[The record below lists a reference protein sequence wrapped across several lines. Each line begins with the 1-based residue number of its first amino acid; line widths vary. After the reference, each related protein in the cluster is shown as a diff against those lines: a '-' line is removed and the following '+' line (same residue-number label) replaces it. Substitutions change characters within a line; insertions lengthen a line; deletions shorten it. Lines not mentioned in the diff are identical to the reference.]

1 MKLRRILLPLLAVF
15 ISFES
20 HADTHQVPDALP
32 PAIEHLRNLE
42 YDTAKVQLRGYV
54 DAHPSDLQ
62 AWNYLAI
69 ATLYDEM
76 FERGVLES
84 GVYGEGGDIFKPSKV
99 AVTPSFQQELFS
111 ILDKSQQLA
120 EERLKNDP
128 KDKDAMYWA
137 GVGHGTRATYHF
149 ALRKEYLPALHEAT
163 AAYDYHTGLL
173 KLDADYVDSYLVV
186 GVNNYVVGS
195 LPWYFKVFASLTGR
209 HGDRAEGLRQVKR
222 VTEQGNYAREDSKV
236 MLAVLYQR
244 EKMYAP
250 ALSLY
255 QEMAR
260 SFPRNYLLQYEVA
273 NLLGTTND
281 WKAAAETYDSILN
294 KHRAGDSGYENIP
307 IAKVLYKSGQAYE
320 RLQQDETA
328 LNRYLEAAALPGT
341 DRYIYLS
348 AFAAA
353 NLYVRLKRPAEAC
366 AHYQR
371 AADAMPD
378 TAEGKAA
385 RRALRKLH
393 DANSC
398 QK

>member
-1 MKLRRILLPLLAVF
+1 MKLHRILLPLLAVF
-15 ISFES
+15 ISFEL
-20 HADTHQVPDALP
+20 HADTNQEQSGLP

-42 YDTAKVQLRGYV
+42 YDAAKAQLRGYV

-84 GVYGEGGDIFKPSKV
+84 SVYGEGGEVFKASKV
-99 AVTPSFQQELFS
+99 AVTPAFQQDLFS

-120 EERLKNDP
+120 EERLKSDP

-163 AAYDYHTGLL
+163 AAYNYHSDLL
-173 KLDADYVDSYLVV
+173 KLDPDYVDSYLVV

-195 LPWYFKVFASLTGR
+195 LPWYFKAFASLTGR
-209 HGDRAEGLRQVKR
+209 HGDRTEGLRQVR
-222 VTEQGNYAREDSKV
+222 QVTEQGNYAREDSKL

-244 EKMYAP
+244 EKMHTP
-250 ALSLY
+250 ALALY
-255 QEMAR
+255 QEMAH
-260 SFPRNYLLQYEVA
+260 SYPRNYLLQYEVS
-273 NLLGTTND
+273 NLLGITND
-281 WKAAAETYDSILN
+281 WHSAAESYDSIRN

-320 RLQQDETA
+320 RLQQDATA
-328 LNRYLEAAALPGT
+328 LSRYLEAEAVPGT

-348 AFAAA
+348 ALAAA
-353 NLYVRLKRPAEAC
+353 NLHVRQQRPDAAC
-366 AHYQR
+366 AHYR
-371 AADAMPD
+371 RVADGMPE
-378 TAEGKAA
+378 TEEGKAS
-385 RRALRKLH
+385 RRALRKLQ
-393 DANSC
+393 DAKSC
-398 QK
+398 SK

>member
-1 MKLRRILLPLLAVF
+1 MKLRMILLPLLAAS
-15 ISFES
+15 ISFEG
-20 HADTHQVPDALP
+20 HAETNQEQDRVT

-42 YDTAKVQLRGYV
+42 YDAAKKQLRDCV
-54 DAHPSDLQ
+54 DAHPSDLR

-84 GVYGEGGDIFKPSKV
+84 GVYGEGGEVFKPSKV

-120 EERLKNDP
+120 EERLKSDP

-149 ALRKEYLPALHEAT
+149 ALRKEYLAALHEAT
-163 AAYDYHTGLL
+163 AAYNYHTNLL
-173 KLDADYVDSYLVV
+173 KLDPDYVDSYLVV
-186 GVNNYVVGS
+186 GMNNYVVGS

-209 HGDRAEGLRQVKR
+209 HGDRAEGIRQIKR
-222 VTEQGNYAREDSKV
+222 VTEQGNYAREDAKL

-250 ALSLY
+250 ALALY

-260 SFPRNYLLQYEVA
+260 SYPRNYLLRYEGSS
-273 NLLGTTND
+273 LMGMMND
-281 WKAAAETYDSILN
+281 WKSAAQAYDSILS

-320 RLQQDETA
+320 RILQDEPA

-348 AFAAA
+348 AFATA
-353 NLYVRLKRPAEAC
+353 NVDMRQQHPDAAC
-366 AHYQR
+366 AHYR
-371 AADAMPD
+371 RVTDGMPD
-378 TAEGKAA
+378 TEEGKAS
-385 RRALRKLH
+385 RHALRKLQ
-393 DANSC
+393 DAKSC
-398 QK
+398 ST

>member
-1 MKLRRILLPLLAVF
+1 MKLHRILLPLLAVF

-20 HADTHQVPDALP
+20 HADTNQGQNSLP

-54 DAHPSDLQ
+54 DAHASDLQ

-99 AVTPSFQQELFS
+99 AVAPSFQQELFS

-120 EERLKNDP
+120 EERLKSDP

-163 AAYDYHTGLL
+163 AAYNYHIGLL

-195 LPWYFKVFASLTGR
+195 LPWYFKAFASMTGR

-222 VTEQGNYAREDSKV
+222 VTEQGNYAREDSKL

-260 SFPRNYLLQYEVA
+260 SFPRNYLLQYEVS

-281 WKAAAETYDSILN
+281 WHSAAETYDSILN
-294 KHRAGDSGYENIP
+294 KHRAGYTGYENIP

-320 RLQQDETA
+320 HLQQDETA
-328 LNRYLEAAALPGT
+328 LSRYLEAAALPGT

-353 NLYVRLKRPAEAC
+353 NLYMRQQRPDAAC
-366 AHYQR
+366 AHYR
-371 AADAMPD
+371 RVADGMPD
-378 TAEGKAA
+378 TEEGKAS
-385 RRALRKLH
+385 RRGLRKLQ
-393 DANSC
+393 DAKACS
-398 QK
+398 K